1 MFSRALWGLL
11 PSPPPLRVL
20 SSPHSRPRDFLRL
33 PGMTV
38 KAGRLFSHPNYLPT
52 GSLKTQEWGLLPG
65 VRREPGP
72 KGMVGGQMV
81 PEP

>member
-1 MFSRALWGLL
+1 
-11 PSPPPLRVL
+11 
-20 SSPHSRPRDFLRL
+20 
-33 PGMTV
+33 MTV